1 MTKML
6 SVVYEADSN
15 KDDAAVLM
23 VFEENKILRAYT
35 GEEAVDIFVKLTE
48 DADGTSTE

>member
-6 SVVYEADSN
+6 SVVYEADNN

-48 DADGTSTE
+48 DADGASTE